1 MSKVLLLNPPGDK
14 TYLRDSYCS
23 KVSKAAYLTPPID
36 LLVISGYLHPRHQ
49 ITALDAMA
57 QKLSTGQA
65 LDKIR
70 DISPE
75 YIISLFGQ
83 ASLKNDLKF
92 FGLLKKELSGAK
104 LLTTGD
110 AGFDDTEKLLKNNPC
125 LDAVLLDYSSPDWLG
140 YLDGQMAGIADIAYI
155 QNGVYTFQR
164 SGPSKDYSIGVPRH
178 ELFSYKKYRMP
189 FARKLPYA
197 GVVTDFGC
205 PFKCDF
211 CLIGQMPYKLRPV
224 PEVIEELLY
233 LKKLGI
239 KYFSFGDQT
248 FGAERERTEKLLSEM
263 ISKQINLPWG
273 CFARADL
280 LTEDILLSMRRAGC
294 ELLMMGVESGD
305 QAMLDRYHKGTEL
318 ERIRR
323 AFALCRKHGVR
334 TVATFILGL
343 PGETEASFQK
353 TMDFALE
360 LDPDFASFN
369 VPVAKPLTPLAAE
382 AMSRGWVRGGEQDQ
396 SSSANVLENE
406 TAGARIEE
414 WRRRSMRIFYS
425 RPGYIL
431 KRIKGISNLTELKIN
446 LAEAMA
452 LLKGQS

>member
-36 LLVISGYLHPRHQ
+36 LQVISGYLHPKHQ
-49 ITALDAMA
+49 ITVLDAMA

-83 ASLKNDLKF
+83 ASLKNDLNF

-104 LLTTGD
+104 LLVTGD

-140 YLDGQMAGIADIAYI
+140 YLDGRRDGISDIAYI
-155 QNGVYTFQR
+155 QSGIYSARR

-178 ELFSYKKYRMP
+178 ELFPYKKYRMP

-233 LKKLGI
+233 LKQLGI

-248 FGAERERTEKLLSEM
+248 FGADRERTERLLSEM
-263 ISKQINLPWG
+263 ISKQVDLPWG

-280 LTEDILLSMRRAGC
+280 LTEEILLSMKRAGC

-305 QAMLDRYHKGTEL
+305 QGLLDRYHKNTTIEI
-318 ERIRR
+318 IRR
-323 AFALCRKHGVR
+323 AFAMCKKHRIR

-343 PGETEASFQK
+343 PGETETTFQK
-353 TMDFALE
+353 TMDLALE

-369 VPVAKPLTPLAAE
+369 VPVAKPLTPLTAE
-382 AMSRGWVRGGEQDQ
+382 AMTRGWIQGGQQDQ
-396 SSSANVLENE
+396 SSSSNILEGE
-406 TAGARIEE
+406 TAGARIGE
-414 WRRRSMRIFYS
+414 WRRRAMHKFYL
-425 RPGYIL
+425 RPGYIF
-431 KRIKGISNLTELKIN
+431 KRLKGISNLTELKIN